1 MLETRHFW
9 IVLLT
14 LMVGCDMGIQEDG
27 GEPGTSEPQISGSFD
42 APQGV
47 AFTPDWVVVSNTAFR
62 PVTLDFG
69 EGSITVI
76 SRETRKV
83 VRQIPVSA
91 ANPQKL
97 LVVGDFLYVLSSGQT
112 RFEQDT
118 WLNIAL
124 SPGALDRFPLATLGD
139 ATGPEASLPLPL
151 SDVDPRQGGFGSMAA
166 SLDGEVMALAC
177 GLKALVWTVDLG
189 TFSWLR
195 GPDSPLIPYEHDNND
210 TLTVSVDSQGSFRVV
225 SFNRD
230 QVFSLEPHQESW
242 NPGDGM
248 SMGTSTD
255 MEGLLQSLELP
266 NGDHLGLLTI
276 ANGLFQR
283 SDLEEEGEL
292 VAVVGP
298 IANHMALWEKEVF
311 VVNSG
316 VNNLV
321 KFHWETGELEDPFT
335 IFPVGSNPWEMA
347 INPEGTIGVVTL
359 NHANQLA
366 WVRLESGEL
375 LELTP

>member
-1 MLETRHFW
+1 MLETRHYW
-9 IVLLT
+9 IVLLA

-27 GEPGTSEPQISGSFD
+27 GNLGAPEPQISGSFD

-47 AFTPDWVVVSNTAFR
+47 VFTPDWVVVSNTAFR
-62 PVTLDFG
+62 PETLEFG

-76 SRETRKV
+76 SRDTRKV
-83 VRQIPVSA
+83 VHQIPVSA
-91 ANPQKL
+91 PNPQKL
-97 LVVGDFLYVLSSGQT
+97 LVVGDSLYVLSSGQT

-118 WLNIAL
+118 WLNVAL
-124 SPGALDRFPLATLGD
+124 SPGALDRFPLASLGD
-139 ATGPEASLPLPL
+139 ATGPEESLPLPL
-151 SDVDPRQGGFGSMAA
+151 SDADPRQGGFGSMAA
-166 SLDGEVMALAC
+166 SLDGQVLAMAC
-177 GLKALVWTVDLG
+177 GLKALVWTVDLT
-189 TFSWLR
+189 TFSWLQ
-195 GPDSPLIPYEHDNND
+195 GPDDPLIPYEHDNND
-210 TLTVSVDSQGSFRVV
+210 TMTVSVDSQGTFRVV

-230 QVFSLEPHQESW
+230 QVFALEPHQENW
-242 NPGDGM
+242 DPGEGM
-248 SMGTSTD
+248 SMGISTD

-276 ANGLFQR
+276 ANGLFQH
-283 SDLEEEGEL
+283 SDQKDKGEL

-298 IANHMALWEKEVF
+298 IANHMALWGKEVF

-321 KFHWETGELEDPFT
+321 KFHWETGEMTDPFT

-366 WVRLESGEL
+366 WVHLESGEL